1 MTRKV
6 CIFATHHDYQCYVQ
20 KPKFLQNIGCLIE
33 IHSVDLVAE
42 EISGMED
49 RSYARQFVKNI
60 PGVMWKNVDLS
71 RDERKFVPDLN
82 PDSLGTQIDYDLHN
96 LREWV
101 WVIRTS
107 KAMNQSALIICGLC
121 HLFSLAD
128 KFQTV
133 GLEVETHFYLDNV
146 DNPIERMKEKI
157 ERLKEQAALSTAK
170 IALLEIALTKDNT
183 DGNCQMIANNAVA
196 EVERIRKTDVPTG

>member
-6 CIFATHHDYQCYVQ
+6 CIFATHHDYQICVQ
-20 KPKFLQNIGCLIE
+20 RPKFLQNIGYLIE

-42 EISGMED
+42 EATGLED
-49 RSYARQFVKNI
+49 GSYARGFVKRV
-60 PGVMWKNVDLS
+60 PGVEWKNVDLS
-71 RDERKFVPDLN
+71 REERELVPDLN
-82 PDSLGTQIDYDLHN
+82 PRGIGTQVDHDLHN

-128 KFQTV
+128 KFQAT
-133 GLEVETHFYLDNV
+133 GFEVKTHSYLDNT
-146 DNPIERMKEKI
+146 DNPKFRLKETI
-157 ERLKEQAALSTAK
+157 ERLKGRAALSTATT
-170 IALLEIALTKDNT
+170 ALLEIALTKDNT
-183 DGNCQMIANNAVA
+183 DGSCQTIANNAVA
-196 EVERIRKTDVPTG
+196 EVDRIQKTGVPTR